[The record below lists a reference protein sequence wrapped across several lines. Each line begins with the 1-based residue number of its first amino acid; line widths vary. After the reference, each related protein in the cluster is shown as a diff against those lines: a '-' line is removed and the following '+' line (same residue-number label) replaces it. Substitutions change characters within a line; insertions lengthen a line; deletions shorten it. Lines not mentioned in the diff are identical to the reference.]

1 MSDYTRLTLVGT
13 STRADVVVPST
24 EALGAMVPDL
34 LALLREE
41 PHEVPQ
47 SVSLVRVTGEQVDL
61 GTDCLTQNL
70 PDGEV
75 LRLVRTSDA
84 PPPPQVADVTDS
96 AADHLAE
103 RDDRWTLRTRQAVAT
118 MAVGIATAVASLI
131 FVLTA
136 AADTDGL
143 PLLAGGV
150 LVAAVVAAALGRAG
164 RHYAGG
170 VLTAVGVGLV
180 PALVLAGLA
189 TLDGADMLRLG
200 LVAIWAVLGA
210 GIGIGRASRG
220 ALTGAIAGIALTLL
234 ALALGHLL
242 PTVEADAIVAAI
254 TAIAAGLL
262 PWYAMT
268 SSGLTGL
275 DDQAL
280 DGDPPATAEVR
291 TSIDDAYRVLTWSTV
306 AVAITAAWATAGLL
320 TSDTGAAVVLG
331 LLTVVV
337 LALRTRSLPLR
348 AQVVALWAAVLVPV
362 TVLLLGPVAAQ
373 SPTLATAVAAGL
385 GVVIAIAAALT
396 PSGRQRARF
405 RRLGDLVETI
415 GVLGILPVLLGV
427 LGVYGRLLETF

>member
-34 LALLREE
+34 LDLLREE

-61 GTDCLTQNL
+61 SADCVSQNL

-96 AADHLAE
+96 AADHLEE
-103 RDDRWTLRTRQAVAT
+103 RGDRWTLRTRQAVAT
-118 MAVGIATAVASLI
+118 AAVGIATAVASL
-131 FVLTA
+131 VLVLSA
-136 AADTDGL
+136 AADTVRL

-150 LVAAVVAAALGRAG
+150 VVAAVAAAVLGRAG

-180 PALVLAGLA
+180 PALVLAALP
-189 TLDGADMLRLG
+189 TLDLSDTLRLG
-200 LVAIWAVLGA
+200 LVALWVVLGA
-210 GIGIGRASRG
+210 GIGVGRASRG
-220 ALTGAIAGIALTLL
+220 ALTGAVAGIALTLL
-234 ALALGHLL
+234 ALALDNLL
-242 PTVEADAIVAAI
+242 PTVEANAVVATV
-254 TAIAAGLL
+254 TALAAGLL

-280 DGDPPATAEVR
+280 DGDPPATGQVR
-291 TSIDDAYRVLTWSTV
+291 RSITDAYRVLTWSTV

-320 TSDTGAAVVLG
+320 TSHSDAAVVLG
-331 LLTVVV
+331 LLTVLV

-348 AQVVALWAAVLVPV
+348 AQVVALWAAVLFAVI
-362 TVLLLGPVAAQ
+362 VLLFGPVATQ
-373 SPTLATAVAAGL
+373 SPTLAAAVAAGL
-385 GVVIAIAAALT
+385 GVVIAIGAALT
-396 PSGRQRARF
+396 PSGRQRARL
-405 RRLGDLVETI
+405 RRLGDLAETI

-427 LGVYGRLLETF
+427 LGFYGRLLETF